1 MEEAEKLKRKEER
14 MRQQE
19 ENLRQRENQN
29 NQKEEE
35 LKEKENQNKDAVSFK
50 IVLICPDY
58 TGHYAGFLQCRRYPA
73 FGIFPINA
81 VRVRILP

>member
-35 LKEKENQNKDAVSFK
+35 LKEKENQNKDPVSFK
-50 IVLICPDY
+50 IALICR
-58 TGHYAGFLQCRRYPA
+58 GLFRLVQICQWQLNCRK
-73 FGIFPINA
+73 
-81 VRVRILP
+81 VCLPH